1 MTWTKLQDFHL
12 VQLFLI
18 KLICLKKQQ
27 SNIVIST
34 VHEHVQDEDAD
45 TANQSNQSAKYATYL
60 HFRTRISLSSG
71 FRFQLIKSY

>member
-12 VQLFLI
+12 VQLFFLSN
-18 KLICLKKQQ
+18 CLKKQQ

-71 FRFQLIKSY
+71 LRFQLMKSY